1 MLHLL
6 FYLVFVL
13 LHLLSSLSL
22 FITGNL
28 LSQKCRVKTNN
39 FFFFFSRYIR
49 KHVLIFFRLLNLK
62 WACFKF
68 CLIAVLIC
76 YLYFI
81 IYFRRHNVFGR
92 LWRVSFLARF
102 VAGCLELG
110 KKWSLGCSMKIML
123 SVIVRWGVFNL
134 YD

>member
-81 IYFRRHNVFGR
+81 IYFRAHNVFWR